1 MCYTII
7 KNCFYSIKNGE
18 IFANIVIMIYEPI
31 LDVKQHVSKKLYKNS
46 SAITHFHQSIELIY
60 CHEGKLKIGCG
71 ADNYEIKKD
80 EIAFCPSYF
89 PHSVE
94 PLENSLSTTYII
106 PYSYFKPFSDNKI
119 FLLYKKLNNVAIN
132 KKILS
137 AIEDSSAALIHQPN
151 LLLQGYVNVILGLIS
166 ENYESAD
173 FGSVKIE
180 LMMKIIDYINE
191 NSKEKIT
198 LDSLSKHFGYSKYY
212 FSRLFNKTFNCTL
225 NFYINQVRKNKVLSE
240 LNSDK
245 KITDIILDN
254 GFGTVSTFYRTHVES
269 VDRANTEILE

>member
-1 MCYTII
+1 
-7 KNCFYSIKNGE
+7 
-18 IFANIVIMIYEPI
+18 MIYEPI
-31 LDVKQHVSKKLYKNS
+31 LDVNQRVSKKLYKNS
-46 SAITHFHQSIELIY
+46 AAITHFHQSIELIY
-60 CHEGKLKIGCG
+60 CHKGKLKIGCG
-71 ADNYEIKKD
+71 TDSYEIKKN

-94 PLENSLSTTYII
+94 PLEQSLSTTYII
-106 PYSYFKPFSDNKI
+106 PYNYFKPFSDNKI
-119 FLLYKKLNNVAIN
+119 FLLYKKLDNVSVN

-137 AIEDSSAALIHQPN
+137 AIEDSGAALIHQPN
-151 LLLQGYVNVILGLIS
+151 LLLQGYVNVILGLIK

-180 LMMKIIDYINE
+180 LMMEIIDYINE

-198 LDSLSKHFGYSKYY
+198 LDSLSKHFGYSKFY

-225 NFYINQVRKNKVLSE
+225 NFYINQVRKNKVLLE
-240 LNSDK
+240 MDSDK

-254 GFGTVSTFYRTHVES
+254 GFGTISTFYRTK
-269 VDRANTEILE
+269 VDATDGDTAEVIE

>member
-1 MCYTII
+1 
-7 KNCFYSIKNGE
+7 
-18 IFANIVIMIYEPI
+18 MIYEPI
-31 LDVKQHVSKKLYKNS
+31 LDVNQRVSKRLYKNS
-46 SAITHFHQSIELIY
+46 AATTHFHQSIELIY

-71 ADNYEIKKD
+71 AERYEIKKD

-94 PLENSLSTTYII
+94 PIEQSLSTTYII
-106 PYSYFKPFSDNKI
+106 PYYYFKPFSDNRI
-119 FLLYKKLNNVAIN
+119 FLLYKKLDNVAVN

-137 AIEDSSAALIHQPN
+137 AIEDSDAALIHQPN
-151 LLLQGYVNVILGLIS
+151 LLLQGYINVILGLIK

-180 LMMKIIDYINE
+180 LVMKIIDYINK

-198 LDSLSKHFGYSKYY
+198 LDRLSKYFGYSKFY

-225 NFYINQVRKNKVLSE
+225 NFYINQVRKNKVLAE
-240 LNSDK
+240 LDGDK
-245 KITDIILDN
+245 KKTDLILDN
-254 GFGTVSTFYRTHVES
+254 GFGTISTFYRTK
-269 VDRANTEILE
+269 VDTDEGNITEVIK